1 MIGPAPCLGT
11 GQGGH
16 YVSEFQTMKRL
27 MRKRVLVP
35 ALIALLVAVPA
46 LAWDM
51 HDWYPGLCYFTP
63 SFCDWVNCQTGGPC
77 P

>member
-1 MIGPAPCLGT
+1 
-11 GQGGH
+11 
-16 YVSEFQTMKRL
+16 
-27 MRKRVLVP
+27 MRKRVMVP